1 MKKPRYTTHVK
12 LETKYNGRKCNSLM
26 LTKDMDCIAGV
37 PGKVTYLRKMH
48 KGFKKMGTFNFDGK
62 WPIIEG

>member
-1 MKKPRYTTHVK
+1 
-12 LETKYNGRKCNSLM
+12 
-26 LTKDMDCIAGV
+26 MDCIAGV